1 LGLSDEEKSHA
12 LLDLLGRMTS
22 IRRFEEEIQRRFLK
36 GDIPGTTHL
45 CVGQE
50 AVPVGVSSALRDG
63 DLTAATY
70 RGHGAALALGVDE
83 TALAAEM
90 MGKAT
95 GVCGGRSGSMNVID
109 RDHGLLGS
117 FGIVGGSIAAATGA
131 ALALRGTGNAAVAY
145 FGDGTTNQAYFP
157 ECLNFAQVFK
167 LPVLFVCEHNLYGE
181 YTPWE
186 DVTAGANILARAEV
200 YGIRARSV
208 DGNDVLAVRDAA
220 LAALDAARAG
230 EGPAFLECHT
240 YRQVGHS
247 RSDPATYRPEGE
259 LEEWL
264 AKDPLVKA
272 RAALQE
278 LGSTEA
284 ALDELDRS
292 VTEKTAEAF
301 AAATAAPYPDPAVL
315 GNVEEYCNA

>member
-1 LGLSDEEKSHA
+1 VKDSADELRR
-12 LLDLLGRMTS
+12 LLERMTS

-45 CVGQE
+45 CIGQE
-50 AVPVGVSSALRDG
+50 AVPVGVSSTLREG

-70 RGHGAALALGVDE
+70 RGHGASLALGVDE

-90 MGKAT
+90 MGRAT

-109 RDHGLLGS
+109 RGHGLLGC
-117 FGIVGGSIAAATGA
+117 FGIVGGTIAAATGA
-131 ALALRGTGNAAVAY
+131 ALALRGSGNVAVAY
-145 FGDGTTNQAYFP
+145 FGDGTTNQGYFP

-186 DVTAGANILARAEV
+186 DVTAGANLRARAEV
-200 YGIRARSV
+200 YGIRADTA
-208 DGNDVLAVRDAA
+208 DGNDVLAVRAA
-220 LAALDAARAG
+220 ATEALEAVRAG
-230 EGPAFLECHT
+230 QGPAFLECHT

-247 RSDPATYRPEGE
+247 RSDPAKYRPEGE

-264 AKDPLVKA
+264 AKDPLKKA
-272 RAALQE
+272 RAALGE
-278 LGSTEA
+278 LGVTEEE
-284 ALDELDRS
+284 LDELDAS
-292 VTEKTAEAF
+292 MTEQTARCF
-301 AAATAAPYPDPAVL
+301 AAASAAPYPEPAVL
-315 GNVEEYCNA
+315 ARVEEYCNA